1 MAEFDALDG
10 RLRDALAQAAEH
22 GDSTGVADAIRS
34 RIAAGDSGTSVA
46 GGTAP
51 GWGGGMSS
59 WLPWLGLVVVGA
71 VAGLGMGATGMF
83 GAEATT
89 ETVVERTAV
98 LDGTAPAASC
108 PGGPVADT
116 LAAGTRVLV
125 VERSEDVAHLGIR
138 DPHDFSAVLWL
149 SAGDI
154 VVDAGQPTIDSLPI
168 GDACPV
174 VILTAPLPVET
185 VAPVPE
191 ETPVPAPV
199 PQPAPGDTTP
209 PTVGQQYAVH
219 LSYTS
224 TAVVHVFANDNV
236 GVTSVSIRWSGAS
249 SSGFVPM
256 TRVGATNEWIY
267 NYTRSGPDGVVTFA
281 MKASDAAG
289 NQSGEVTASINQM
302 TLG

>member
-1 MAEFDALDG
+1 MAEFDELDG
-10 RLRDALAQAAEH
+10 VLRDALQRAAQP

-34 RIAAGDSGTSVA
+34 RIAAGDPGTSVA
-46 GGTAP
+46 GSTAP
-51 GWGGGMSS
+51 GWGGGVWS
-59 WLPWLGLVVVGA
+59 WLPWVGLVVLAGIGGGA
-71 VAGLGMGATGMF
+71 LGASGVV

-108 PGGPVADT
+108 PGGPIADT

-125 VERSEDVAHLGIR
+125 VERSADVAHLGIR

-149 SAGDI
+149 SAGDVI
-154 VVDAGQPTIDSLPI
+154 VDAGQPAIDSLPV

-185 VAPVPE
+185 PAPAPEEIPVP
-191 ETPVPAPV
+191 VPV

-289 NQSGEVTASINQM
+289 NQSGEVTTSINQM

>member
-1 MAEFDALDG
+1 MAEFDELDS
-10 RLRDALAQAAEH
+10 RLRDALGQAAEQ

-51 GWGGGMSS
+51 GWGGGMLS

-71 VAGLGMGATGMF
+71 AAGLGMGATGMF

-108 PGGPVADT
+108 PGGPIADT

-154 VVDAGQPTIDSLPI
+154 VVDAGQPAIDSLPV

-191 ETPVPAPV
+191 ETPVPV
-199 PQPAPGDTTP
+199 PQPGDTTAP
-209 PTVGQQYAVH
+209 VLQQWGATPNPVYNLNPVTVFTLA
-219 LSYTS
+219 S
-224 TAVVHVFANDNV
+224 DNV
-236 GVTSVSIRWSGAS
+236 GVTGVDISWSGEFTG
-249 SSGFVPM
+249 SGAM
-256 TRVGATNEWIY
+256 TLVGSQWRYVFTPPN
-267 NYTRSGPDGVVTFA
+267 DGGGTITFTLRA
-281 MKASDAAG
+281 RDAAG
-289 NQSGEVTASINQM
+289 NLSAPVKINVDHQYF
-302 TLG
+302 G